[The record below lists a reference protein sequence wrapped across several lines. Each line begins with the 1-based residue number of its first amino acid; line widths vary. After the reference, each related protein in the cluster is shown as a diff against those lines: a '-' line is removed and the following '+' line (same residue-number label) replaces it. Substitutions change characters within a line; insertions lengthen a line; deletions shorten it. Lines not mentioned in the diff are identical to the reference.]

1 MPTPTQQSNV
11 SSAIMAIRS
20 AQNILRQQINASSD
34 TMTAIKLTSE
44 YSNLDSNLS
53 QLLHAQNATDDAS
66 FTNAVAALKSP
77 TSALQADQATIKK
90 EIADV
95 KTAASVVSYITQ
107 AIGFIAKV

>member
-1 MPTPTQQSNV
+1 
-11 SSAIMAIRS
+11 
-20 AQNILRQQINASSD
+20 
-34 TMTAIKLTSE
+34 MTAIKLTSE

-77 TSALQADQATIKK
+77 AGALQADEATIKK

-95 KTAASVVSYITQ
+95 NTVANIVSYITQ